1 MAIPKHLMALSGSLL
16 PSQSFADI
24 RDCLRIAAVQ
34 EPHCITIIET
44 MIAQSTDPD
53 ILSAA
58 LASIRRHSELLGAGY
73 RLLHALEPHEHMI
86 RLVFSRLAKVE

>member
-1 MAIPKHLMALSGSLL
+1 MATPKHLIAMIGPPL
-16 PSQSFADI
+16 PSQSFAEI

-44 MIAQSTDPD
+44 MIAQSTDPH
-53 ILSAA
+53 ILSVA

-86 RLVFSRLAKVE
+86 RLIFSRPAKVK